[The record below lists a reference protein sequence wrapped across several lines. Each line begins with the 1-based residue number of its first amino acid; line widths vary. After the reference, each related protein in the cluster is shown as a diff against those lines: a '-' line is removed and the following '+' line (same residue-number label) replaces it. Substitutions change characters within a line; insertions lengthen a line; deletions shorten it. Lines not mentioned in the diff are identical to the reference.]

1 MKKLKNFINRNKRV
15 KGFTLVEMVIV
26 IAIIAM
32 LILLI
37 VPGLSRQKKELL
49 VKLMKLYVRLLRL
62 KDSWLKIMGMEH
74 H

>member
-37 VPGLSRQKKELL
+37 VPGLSRQKERATSKTDEA
-49 VKLMKLYVRLLRL
+49 LRL
-62 KDSWLKIMGMEH
+62 TLIHIS
-74 H
+74 